1 LSTIDKRAARYHLCL
16 QYAPKKPKEQT
27 MKRREFVTSVAGL
40 GMMTLAGVR
49 DPRAGQAPAVLP
61 KLVPPDRLIQVAC
74 AISDA
79 TTTID
84 FVGPEAVFQTWYPTA
99 EPRGHAPRFK
109 IFTVAATSEPVSGMV
124 PDWTYDT
131 APSPDI
137 VVVPAQI
144 GSPAL
149 QEWLRGVSRS
159 AAVTMSVC
167 TGARHLALAGLLDGQ
182 TATTHHKSI
191 DQFARQ
197 FPKVQWVKGVR
208 FVEGQKLATS
218 GGLTAGIDLALR
230 IVERYF
236 GRDDAQFVADH
247 LEYDGKRWI
256 V

>member
-1 LSTIDKRAARYHLCL
+1 
-16 QYAPKKPKEQT
+16 

-40 GMMTLAGVR
+40 GMMTLAGAGES
-49 DPRAGQAPAVLP
+49 RAGQASAVVP
-61 KLVPPDRLIQVAC
+61 RLVPPADRLIQVAC

-79 TTTID
+79 TTSID
-84 FVGPEAVFQTWYPTA
+84 FVGPEAVFQTWYPA
-99 EPRGHAPRFK
+99 PGPRGHAPRFK
-109 IFTVAATSEPVSGMV
+109 IFTVAATIEPVSGMV
-124 PDWTYDT
+124 PDWTYET
-131 APSPDI
+131 APTPDI

-149 QEWLRGVSRS
+149 HEWLRGVSRS

-182 TATTHHKSI
+182 AATTHHKSI
-191 DQFARQ
+191 DQFAKQ
-197 FPKVQWVKGVR
+197 FPKVHWVKGVR
-208 FVEGQKLATS
+208 FVEGQRLATS

-236 GRDDAQFVADH
+236 GRADAQFVADH